1 MKIKTFYLLLF
12 VMFSIQ
18 LSAQNL
24 EKIAQ
29 EIKDE
34 GIQLYRSEMASWYG
48 TDVFIENYK
57 ERDNIGNSI
66 LPILSL

>member
-1 MKIKTFYLLLF
+1 
-12 VMFSIQ
+12 MFSIQ

-48 TDVFIENYK
+48 TDVLLKTIKK
-57 ERDNIGNSI
+57 EII
-66 LPILSL
+66 

>member
-34 GIQLYRSEMASWYG
+34 GIQLYRSEMESWKG

-57 ERDNIGNSI
+57 ERDHIGG
-66 LPILSL
+66 